1 MEGAVKISDL
11 LHALKGVGNTSTSL
25 TRALG
30 NAAANK
36 KNSSYYDIMEQQQN
50 TRGRGETVGLILA
63 FGIIII
69 VSLFGNVLVCH
80 VIIKNRRMRT
90 VTNLFITNLA
100 IADIV
105 ITTVNIPFNIARFAS
120 HEWPFGTVM
129 CHLVNFS
136 LMVSVYVSTFTLAS
150 IALDRHR
157 VIIHPLKRRISTK
170 QGTIVVAI
178 VWMLA
183 IALSLPYAIFS
194 KVQQR
199 STLLHKVDRCIEAY
213 PNPTDKYAKGI
224 KLATILAQY
233 CIPLAIIS
241 VSYGRIV
248 KLLWLRGPLGEATD
262 GQQTAQ
268 AKGKRK
274 TIKMLI
280 LVVVVFALC
289 WMPLN
294 LYHLLTDLRP
304 ELFRHNSI
312 AFFVCYW
319 IALSSVCYNP
329 FIYCWLNEHFRN
341 EVKKVFPLCCT
352 VRPNSRDNSRYR
364 PCDTKGQHHGK
375 QYMLVIK
382 RDGSTS
388 SFVLKDTDIKST
400 RSTEPYCG
408 FKIDNVDSPFLL
420 PSAGSTPRSSP
431 LRSVKNTK
439 CMEAV
444 HYLNK

>member
-1 MEGAVKISDL
+1 MKISDFL
-11 LHALKGVGNTSTSL
+11 RGVGNTSTSL

-36 KNSSYYDIMEQQQN
+36 KNSSYYNTKEQYS
-50 TRGRGETVGLILA
+50 TRGYGETVGLIIA
-63 FGIIII
+63 FGILIL
-69 VSLFGNVLVCH
+69 VSLFGNVLMCH
-80 VIIKNRRMRT
+80 VIIKNKRMWT

-105 ITTVNIPFNIARFAS
+105 ITIVNIPFNIARFAFN
-120 HEWPFGTVM
+120 EWPFGTAM

-157 VIIHPLKRRISTK
+157 VIIHPFKGRISTK

-183 IALSLPYAIFS
+183 VMLSLPYAIFS

-213 PNPTDKYAKGI
+213 PSPSDIYAQGI
-224 KLATILAQY
+224 QLATILAQY
-233 CIPLAIIS
+233 GIPLAIIS

-248 KLLWLRGPLGEATD
+248 KLLWLRAPLGEATVR
-262 GQQTAQ
+262 QHMAQ

-274 TIKMLI
+274 TIKILI
-280 LVVVVFALC
+280 LVVVVFAIC

-304 ELFRHNSI
+304 DLFRHNSI

-329 FIYCWLNEHFRN
+329 FIYCWLNENFRN

-352 VRPNSRDNSRYR
+352 IRTNSRDNSRRYR
-364 PCDTKGQHHGK
+364 ANMCDNRSQHYGK
-375 QYMLVIK
+375 QYMLVINK
-382 RDGSTS
+382 TDGSTS
-388 SFVLKDTDIKST
+388 SFVLKDTDIKNT
-400 RSTEPYCG
+400 RSTEPYCA
-408 FKIDNVDSPFLL
+408 FKIDNDDSPFLL
-420 PSAGSTPRSSP
+420 HQAGNTPGSSP
-431 LRSVKNTK
+431 ILTVNRLK
-439 CMEAV
+439 V
-444 HYLNK
+444 HKGII